1 VGVVT
6 WPVADRELRG
16 PLAGLRVLDLSRILA
31 GPYAGML
38 LGDLGADV
46 IKVERPDGGDETR
59 RWGPPFHED
68 TAAYFYTANRHR
80 RSLTLDLKDPGDQA
94 VARELARDADV
105 LIENFL
111 PGTMDRFG
119 LGPDAL
125 RDLNP
130 RLVHC
135 TISGYGEGARRQW
148 PALDFVVQAHAGLM
162 GVTGPAGAPPIKAGA
177 PVADMATGLF
187 ATVGLL
193 AAVVSAKTTG
203 VGAHVEVPL
212 TDACTCLLANQAMNW
227 LIGRLDPA
235 PAGNAH
241 PSIAPYQTIEAR
253 DRPIALAATSDAQFH
268 RLCQT
273 VDRADLLD
281 DPRFAI
287 NASRVAHRDELAA
300 ELDAALSHEDAET
313 WVRRFNEAGVAAA
326 SINTVAEVLQ
336 DPDTAARLVTS
347 VGDGDEAVAQ
357 LRSPIRIDGM
367 PLPVDTAPPALGA
380 HTDAIRAAV
389 ASSQEVVLDS

>member
-1 VGVVT
+1 MT
-6 WPVADRELRG
+6 WPAPHRDLRG

-31 GPYAGML
+31 GPYAAML

-80 RSLTLDLKDPGDQA
+80 RSLTLDLKDPADQDF
-94 VARELARDADV
+94 ARALARDADV

-119 LGPDAL
+119 LGPDTL
-125 RDLNP
+125 RGANT

-135 TISGYGEGARRQW
+135 TISGYGEGRRRQW

-162 GVTGPAGAPPIKAGA
+162 GVTGPAVDAPVKAGA

-187 ATVGLL
+187 AAVGLL
-193 AAVVSAKTTG
+193 AAVVAAKSTG
-203 VGAHVEVPL
+203 TGAHVEVPL

-227 LIGRLDPA
+227 LIGGLDPA

-253 DRPIALAATSDAQFH
+253 DRPIALAATSDAQFR

-273 VDRADLLD
+273 VDRRDLLQ
-281 DPRFAI
+281 DPRFET

-300 ELDAALSHEDAET
+300 ELDVALSHEDAET
-313 WVRRFNEAGVAAA
+313 WVRRLNEAGVAAA

-336 DPDTAARLVTS
+336 DPDTAARLVTTA
-347 VGDGDEAVAQ
+347 GDGDDAVVQ
-357 LRSPIRIDGM
+357 LRSPIRIDSM
-367 PLPVDTAPPALGA
+367 PLPVETAPPALGA

-389 ASSQEVVLDS
+389 ASAKEVVLDS